1 MCPSEFRKLNS
12 LLDRVKKADMA
23 LYLHFTEVDL
33 DVGMKIVSG
42 EDYLDANYF
51 HVLSNTDS
59 LGLAIAPRKALIDL
73 RTMKIVALDLP
84 LSRSYSIEEMIEACE
99 KL

>member
-1 MCPSEFRKLNS
+1 M
-12 LLDRVKKADMA
+12 LDRVKKADMA

-33 DVGMKIVSG
+33 DVGMKVVSG
-42 EDYLDANYF
+42 EEYLNADYF

-59 LGLAIAPRKALIDL
+59 LGLAVAPRKILIDL
-73 RTMKIVALDLP
+73 RTMKVVALDLP
-84 LSRSYSIEEMIEACE
+84 LVRGYSIEEMIEACE